1 MLSESMGNGVF
12 GGDGKESGEGQGDL
26 TFPRAA
32 EGIPG
37 RNLNFKGVWKDK
49 NYAAGGQVRF
59 LLHSPASIT
68 CLVDRK
74 SVV

>member
-26 TFPRAA
+26 TFPREA

-37 RNLNFKGVWKDK
+37 RNLNFRGVLKDK
-49 NYAAGGQVRF
+49 NHAAGGQV
-59 LLHSPASIT
+59 
-68 CLVDRK
+68 
-74 SVV
+74 